1 MKIVSLKNLPK
12 EKPLHG
18 SYSKQVM
25 IQSGEI
31 PNIYSFGQVT
41 LQQGQIAANHWHDG
55 MYEVFLVEQ
64 GKVRLVFDEVKEV
77 IAEKGSCITT
87 EPHETHEVSNPFP
100 ETLVLT
106 YFQSKVS

>member
-1 MKIVSLKNLPK
+1 MKIVRLTDLPK

-18 SYSKQVM
+18 DFTKQVM
-25 IQSGEI
+25 IKDGEL
-31 PNIYSFGQVT
+31 PYIYAFAQVT
-41 LQQGQIAANHWHDG
+41 LQQGQIAAEHVHDG

-64 GKVRLVFDEVKEV
+64 GKVKLVFNGKKKY
-77 IAEKGSCITT
+77 IAEKGSCIIT

-106 YFQSKVS
+106 YFQSKV